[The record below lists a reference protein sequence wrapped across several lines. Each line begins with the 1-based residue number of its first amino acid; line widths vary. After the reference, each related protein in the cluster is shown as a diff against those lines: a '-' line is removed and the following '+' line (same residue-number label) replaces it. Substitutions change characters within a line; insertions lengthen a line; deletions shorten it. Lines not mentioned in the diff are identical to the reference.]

1 MRHLARL
8 LISLRET
15 ENNDSANL
23 LQFLCPSKFDANVK
37 CVKQIPKFD
46 VKRGEKKVGTPSLA
60 LHIGHSLKKCV
71 AVVCGKALREKD
83 KGVLE
88 DVEHFEKLMEA
99 EWNYH
104 VSHHSVTTLNDRK
117 HNQHD
122 VLPVT
127 SDLQKLKEFIT
138 SKIIVLTKQLQ
149 GTNKLHVLLQSWQDL
164 SEFVLN
170 RLILFNKRRRGETA
184 KLYLETYINHPDWR
198 KNKSRCCSISQW
210 H

>member
-1 MRHLARL
+1 M
-8 LISLRET
+8 
-15 ENNDSANL
+15 
-23 LQFLCPSKFDANVK
+23 
-37 CVKQIPKFD
+37 
-46 VKRGEKKVGTPSLA
+46 A

-71 AVVCGKALREKD
+71 AVALGKALWEKD

-99 EWNYH
+99 EWNYR

-117 HNQHD
+117 HNQPD

-149 GTNKLHVLLQSWQDL
+149 GTNKPS
-164 SEFVLN
+164 
-170 RLILFNKRRRGETA
+170 T
-184 KLYLETYINHPDWR
+184 KLARPE
-198 KNKSRCCSISQW
+198 
-210 H
+210 